1 MRSAGT
7 PDVTARRPRAALAMS
22 IAGVAVAGA
31 MQAVRVASMAA
42 LVFAVGGPELR
53 ADGLALALIG
63 TGVASL
69 WIALRSSLAGAQ
81 ASAQSISIAVLVVA
95 VSAVAA
101 AVPAD
106 AVHPT
111 VLSLVALSGAV
122 TGLTLLMLGVTGA
135 ARLVRYLPHPVVAGV
150 LAASGWILVDS
161 AVTMMAR
168 SVDGGP
174 LSAEAVL
181 HWAPGVAI
189 GVWLFALTR
198 AVRHP
203 LVVPGVLVAS
213 VAVFYAV
220 AAVNGYSAAEL
231 MADGWLFGPL
241 PEGPM
246 WRLPPVEAWLAADPA
261 VLAAQLPT
269 LATVA
274 FVTAL
279 SALLF
284 TSGMELERDIEADHG
299 RELRETGL
307 GNLLGAAFGGLAT
320 TVTPTGTRLAASMRA
335 RRRLDA
341 AVTPLVTVAVLA
353 GGAGVMARLPLAVL
367 GGLLVYL
374 GAMYLDEWL
383 LSGWRK
389 LSPLDMV
396 VVVAIVAS
404 VATLGLLPG
413 VAVGLVVT
421 VAMFVVATA
430 RTDVVAA
437 ARDGRELRSRVTRSS
452 AARELLWE
460 EGRRTAVFRLSGTVF
475 FGTADRLA
483 ARAKERLAAEPVPR
497 AVVLDVR
504 EASTFDATGAM
515 AVMRIARAAERVGA
529 EVVVAGAG
537 PSLRRAL
544 ALTGAVVAFEPD
556 LDRAL
561 ERCEDALLAEAGLT
575 GDRPAFG
582 DMVEELP
589 GGADTW
595 RALEPYV
602 EEVRLESGASLVRQG
617 DPGDCFWILADGRVS
632 AVLERDDGSRL
643 RLETLVPGQV
653 LGELGFITDEP
664 RSAHLL
670 ADEASRLYRMDRERW
685 RELARERP
693 AAAIA
698 LRDLLLRLA
707 ADRVRH
713 LSAALAAERA

>member
-1 MRSAGT
+1 MQTARA
-7 PDVTARRPRAALAMS
+7 PEVRARRPRAALAAS

-31 MQAVRVASMAA
+31 MQVVRVASMAA

-53 ADGLALALIG
+53 ADGLALALTG

-69 WIALRSSLAGAQ
+69 WIALRSSLTGAQ
-81 ASAQSISIAVLVVA
+81 ASAQSISIAVMVVA
-95 VSAVAA
+95 VTAA
-101 AVPAD
+101 AASVPPD
-106 AVHPT
+106 AVHDT

-122 TGLTLLMLGVTGA
+122 TGLTLVLLGVTGA
-135 ARLVRYLPHPVVAGV
+135 ARLVRYLPHPVIAGV

-161 AVTMMAR
+161 AVVMMAR
-168 SVDGGP
+168 SVDAGP
-174 LSAEAVL
+174 LSAEAVM

-198 AVRHP
+198 AVKHP
-203 LVVPGVLVAS
+203 LIVPGVLVLA
-213 VAVFYAV
+213 VVVFYAV
-220 AAVNGYSAAEL
+220 AAVNGYGVAEL

-246 WRLPPVEAWLAADPA
+246 WRLPPVDAWLGADAA

-274 FVTAL
+274 FITAL

-284 TSGMELERDIEADHG
+284 TSGMELERDVEADPG
-299 RELRETGL
+299 RELREIGL
-307 GNLLGAAFGGLAT
+307 GNLLGAPFGGLAA
-320 TVTPTGTRLAASMRA
+320 TVSPTSSRLAASMRA

-341 AVTPLVTVAVLA
+341 ALTPLVTVAVLA
-353 GGAGVMARLPLAVL
+353 GGAGVLARMPLAVL

-374 GAMYLDEWL
+374 GVMYLDEWL
-383 LSGWRK
+383 LRGWRK

-396 VVVAIVAS
+396 VVLVIVAT
-404 VATLGLLPG
+404 VATFGLLPG

-430 RTDVVAA
+430 RKDVVAA
-437 ARDGRELRSRVTRSS
+437 ARSGRELRSRVTRSA
-452 AARELLWE
+452 AARERLWE
-460 EGRRTAVFRLSGTVF
+460 EGERTVVFRLSGTVF

-483 ARAKERLAAEPVPR
+483 ARAKERLADEPRPR
-497 AVVLDVR
+497 TVVLDVR
-504 EASTFDATGAM
+504 DASTFDATGAM

-544 ALTGAVVAFEPD
+544 ALAGARAAFEPD

-561 ERCEDALLAEAGLT
+561 ELCEDALLAEASLA
-575 GDRPAFG
+575 GDRPTF
-582 DMVEELP
+582 DDVVEELP

-595 RALEPYV
+595 RALEAYF
-602 EEVRLESGASLVRQG
+602 EEVRLEAGASLVRQG
-617 DPGDCFWILADGRVS
+617 EPGDCFWILAEGRAT
-632 AVLERDDGSRL
+632 AVLEREDGSRL

-653 LGELGFITDEP
+653 LGELGFVTDAP
-664 RSAHLL
+664 RSADLIV
-670 ADEASRLYRMDRERW
+670 DEDSRLFRMDRTRW
-685 RELARERP
+685 GELARERP
-693 AAAIA
+693 EAAIA

-707 ADRVRH
+707 AERVRH